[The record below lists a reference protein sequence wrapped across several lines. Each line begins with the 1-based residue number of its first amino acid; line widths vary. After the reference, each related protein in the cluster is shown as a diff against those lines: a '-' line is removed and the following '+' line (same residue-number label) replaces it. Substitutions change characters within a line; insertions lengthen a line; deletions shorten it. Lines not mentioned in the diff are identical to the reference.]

1 MQVSSNS
8 INLNAMSQAQT
19 QMGDLAQKVSDATN
33 PAIIS
38 QNRENQEVTPDL
50 INAITQQIPT
60 QIAYEAS
67 GTAIKV
73 ENAIQDT
80 ILNIKA

>member
-1 MQVSSNS
+1 MQVNS
-8 INLNAMSQAQT
+8 LSTSLNAMTQAQS
-19 QMGDLAQKVSDATN
+19 QMNDLSQKVAEVTN
-33 PAIIS
+33 PATVTGP
-38 QNRENQEVTPDL
+38 QNSPVTDDL
-50 INAITQQIPT
+50 LHAITEQIPT

-80 ILNIKA
+80 LLDLKA